1 MTLQSHTQAHVLR
14 SGSRAPLRVLVALG
28 AAALFGLG
36 ACGDN
41 PFEIRWAA
49 APDTVL
55 LYSLSRPELNLPS
68 AININRRILVRV
80 EAPGASGSWDL
91 AVDSD
96 GENFFFLPPG
106 ALGVVSRAGITKIGP
121 VDFLEVTEAPRDTI
135 VYSVRTP
142 LLAELGNIYVIRTD
156 ESTGAFGLRCVYFG
170 KLEPIEIDV
179 ENGTI
184 DFVYDSN
191 PVCNDLS
198 LIPPN

>member
-1 MTLQSHTQAHVLR
+1 MAPQSHALIQVSR
-14 SGSRAPLRVLVALG
+14 SGSFAPLRVLVALG
-28 AAALFGLG
+28 SVVLVGLG
-36 ACGDN
+36 ACSDN
-41 PFEIRWAA
+41 PFEIQWSA

-55 LYSLSRPELNLPS
+55 LYSLARPELNLPS

-80 EAPGASGSWDL
+80 EAPDASGSWDL

-96 GENFFFLPPG
+96 GDSFFFLPPG

-121 VDFLEVTEAPRDTI
+121 VDFLEVTVAPRDTI

-142 LLAELGNIYVIRTD
+142 LLAELGNVYVVRTG
-156 ESTGAFGLRCVYFG
+156 ESRGAFGLRCVYFA
-170 KLEPIEIDV
+170 KLEPIDIDV
-179 ENGTI
+179 EGGTI